1 MPRSSTLATF
11 LVVTYYVLDDI
22 VVTYIFDHII
32 VTCYVFDHIIVI
44 FLIILSTGE
53 MNTLTTQCNAVTTQ
67 RELIKVPPHIFTLTK
82 SLSVSVSGL
91 ETAIIEITM

>member
-1 MPRSSTLATF
+1 MACLFRELSKISFAFERSCSPRTTRKDSVDTASRSSTLATF

-67 RELIKVPPHIFTLTK
+67 R
-82 SLSVSVSGL
+82 
-91 ETAIIEITM
+91 